1 MKQHEREYF
10 IANLRSGA
18 IAVNERGLRLKIYT
32 PTIDEECEANQVYA
46 NAYDVAFEDGMM
58 SEDEMLEW
66 MKSKGL
72 WTQED
77 EDRVKGLQKD
87 IDRLKIEIF
96 NARNNENLREHIRTY
111 IRAGEKQ
118 LRETS
123 SKKHRHDVNTSEGL
137 AAIEK
142 MQWIIRHCTFLN
154 SEVYDFDALSLDYVT
169 SCYQAIL
176 LSESQIREL
185 SRSEP
190 WRSLWSV
197 HEDAG
202 CRLFADNGRMLS
214 IEQKN
219 IVIWSHMYDNIHES
233 PDCPSEDIIDD
244 DDMLDGWLII
254 QRKKREKDK
263 AEQEFEDSTMNSK
276 IKSADEVFVMANS
289 SKDIERIESMNDLSS
304 RMIKRQREAQ
314 VRKQGA
320 LQQADFQDEKL
331 KARRTSNTQFKD
343 KFGGR

>member
-18 IAVNERGLRLKIYT
+18 LILNERGLRLKIYT
-32 PTIDEECEANQVYA
+32 PTIDEECEANQIYA

-77 EDRVKGLQKD
+77 ENRVKGLQKD

-96 NARNNENLREHIRTY
+96 NARNNENLREHIRKY

-118 LRETS
+118 LRDTS
-123 SKKHRHDVNTSEGL
+123 SKKHIQDVNTSEGL

-142 MQWIIRHCTFLN
+142 MQWIIQRCTFLN

-169 SCYQAIL
+169 SCYQSTL
-176 LSESQIREL
+176 LSESQVREL

-202 CRLFADNGRMLS
+202 CRLFVDNERMLS
-214 IEQKN
+214 VEQKN
-219 IVIWSHMYDNIHES
+219 IIIWSHMYDNIHES
-233 PDCPSEDIIDD
+233 TDCPSEDIIDD

-254 QRKKREKDK
+254 QRKKREKDQ

-276 IKSADEVFVMANS
+276 IKSADEVFVMANN
-289 SKDIERIESMNDLSS
+289 SKDAERIEDMNDLSS
-304 RMIKRQREAQ
+304 RMVKRQREAQ
-314 VRKQGA
+314 VRQQGA
-320 LQQADFQDEKL
+320 VTQSEFQDEKL
-331 KARRTSNTQFKD
+331 KLRRASNTQFKD
-343 KFGGR
+343 KFGG